1 MKKIIFTICALSL
14 ISLSVRAQDNDNYN
28 SDTTSSDY
36 VNYNN
41 DTSNKT
47 VIQPD
52 QRIKYTISN
61 KLEASRL
68 AKTLS
73 EKEARMLIS
82 SHNKINKDV
91 ARKKGET
98 TPEKI
103 TASPND
109 TEALEK
115 ILSPN
120 VYTYDDEQIEL

>member
-36 VNYNN
+36 TNYNN
-41 DTSNKT
+41 ISNKT

-52 QRIKYTISN
+52 QRVHFTIPN
-61 KLEASRL
+61 KLEAARL

-82 SHNKINKDV
+82 SYNKINKDV